1 MYFSLEDR
9 FDEDLDV
16 RPIDG
21 FAMAQAT
28 IYLSCRLNLGL
39 GNGKQQYYQSE
50 SRPCQPRSHPSTHLL
65 HCDSLLTRV
74 LLHTLLDPGC
84 TLLGVLLDLVLVLA
98 LKLGILQLINHTV
111 VLRDV
116 L

>member
-84 TLLGVLLDLVLVLA
+84 TLLGVLLDLVPVLA